1 MLRVHHLNN
10 SRSQKTLWL
19 LEELE
24 LVYEIVPYQRDAKTM
39 MGPPEIKALHPMG
52 KSPVLEE
59 DGRLLFESGAIC
71 DYILTRYG
79 AGRLQPRRESAD
91 YMRYVELLYFAV
103 ASGMNPILQTLHAR
117 SRGHGEGDD
126 YLIAEMARVM
136 SYIESKL
143 EPGPWLL
150 GELFTAADIQLSFVA
165 ELAHYLGPIERYP
178 RMVEWL
184 HLLTAREGFARSVQK
199 GGVYEFAFGG
209 DFPHPSR

>member
-24 LVYEIVPYQRDAKTM
+24 LPYEIVPYSRDAKTM
-39 MGPPEIKALHPMG
+39 MGPPAIKALHPMG

-79 AGRLQPRRESAD
+79 EGRLMPDRQSAD
-91 YMRYVELLYFAV
+91 YMVYLELLYFAV
-103 ASGMNPILQTLHAR
+103 ASGMNPILQTLHSR
-117 SRGHGEGDD
+117 SRGHGEGDE
-126 YLIAEMARVM
+126 YLTAEMARVM
-136 SYIESKL
+136 TYIESKL
-143 EPGPWLL
+143 ESGPWLL

-165 ELAHYLGPIERYP
+165 ELANYLGPITNYP
-178 RMVEWL
+178 RVVAWL
-184 HLLTAREGFARSVQK
+184 KRLTARAAFQRSIARGGAYAFTFAGSL
-199 GGVYEFAFGG
+199 A
-209 DFPHPSR
+209 

>member
-24 LVYEIVPYQRDAKTM
+24 LPYEIVPYSRDAKTM
-39 MGPPEIKALHPMG
+39 MGPPAIKALHPMG

-59 DGRLLFESGAIC
+59 DGHLLFESGAIC

-79 AGRLQPRRESAD
+79 EGRLMPDRQSAD
-91 YMRYVELLYFAV
+91 YMAYVELLYFAV
-103 ASGMNPILQTLHAR
+103 AAGMNPIMLTLHGR
-117 SRGHGEGDD
+117 SRGHGEGDE
-126 YLIAEMARVM
+126 YLTAEMGRVM
-136 SYIESKL
+136 TYIETKL

-165 ELAHYLGPIERYP
+165 ELANYLGPITDYP
-178 RMVEWL
+178 LVVAWL
-184 HLLTAREGFARSVQK
+184 KRLTARPAFQRSIAKGGEYGFAV
-199 GGVYEFAFGG
+199 GG
-209 DFPHPSR
+209 

>member
-24 LVYEIVPYQRDAKTM
+24 LPYEIVPYSRDAKTM
-39 MGPPEIKALHPMG
+39 MGPPAIKALHPMG

-79 AGRLQPRRESAD
+79 EGRLMPDRQSTD
-91 YMRYVELLYFAV
+91 YMVYLELLYFAV
-103 ASGMNPILQTLHAR
+103 ASGMNPILQTLHSR
-117 SRGHGEGDD
+117 SRGHGEGDA
-126 YLIAEMARVM
+126 YLTAEMARVL
-136 SYIESKL
+136 SYIEAKL
-143 EPGPWLL
+143 EPGPWLV

-165 ELAHYLGPIERYP
+165 ELANYLDPITEYP
-178 RMVEWL
+178 RVVDWL
-184 HLLTAREGFARSVQK
+184 KRLTARPGFQRSIAKGGDYGFAYA
-199 GGVYEFAFGG
+199 G
-209 DFPHPSR
+209 